1 MQTVWRRTRLIWFG
15 GRVDFSYSLYRLGR
29 ICLLASV
36 TMAGL
41 LLVTFV
47 IGRIMPIDPVLAI
60 VGDHASEETYLA
72 ARNKMGLDQPLYT
85 QLGLYF
91 GQVLRGDLG
100 ISSLTQN
107 PVSEDLFNYFP
118 ATFELV
124 LMSGTLMILIG
135 MPLGILSG
143 KFKNTFVDHIARII
157 SLLGVVTPSFLW
169 AIILML
175 IFAYWI
181 PIFPVSERFDETLD
195 PPKIVTGLLLI
206 DSLIEGD
213 FIFFKDAFVHL
224 ILPGLAIAMP
234 AIGNVARLTRTN
246 LSDIYE
252 KQYIEF
258 AKSYSFSEFKIATK
272 YALKPASIPT
282 VTIIGLDFAF
292 MLGNAFLVETV
303 FVWPGMAK
311 YGVEVI
317 LAKDLN
323 GIIATC
329 LIITTFFLI
338 INMIVDFIVLLLNPR
353 IILRD

>member
-1 MQTVWRRTRLIWFG
+1 MSTAQYFLKRIFVSIIVFFGVSIVIFCLARLIPG
-15 GRVDFSYSLYRLGR
+15 DPARIALGPFATKEMVEQLR
-29 ICLLASV
+29 
-36 TMAGL
+36 
-41 LLVTFV
+41 
-47 IGRIMPIDPVLAI
+47 
-60 VGDHASEETYLA
+60 ETLHLNESIFIQY
-72 ARNKMGLDQPLYT
+72 KIFIQ
-85 QLGLYF
+85 QLF
-91 GQVLRGDLG
+91 QGDLG
-100 ISSLTQN
+100 LSTYTKRPVLTD
-107 PVSEDLFNYFP
+107 VITYFP

-143 KFKNTFVDHIARII
+143 KFKNTFIDHIARII

-175 IFAYWI
+175 LFAFWM
-181 PIFPVSERFDETLD
+181 PILPVSERMNEMLD
-195 PPKIVTGLLLI
+195 PPKLVTGLLLV
-206 DSLIEGD
+206 DSLIEGN
-213 FIFFKDAFVHL
+213 FIVFKDAFLHL

-258 AKSYSFSEFKIATK
+258 AKSYSFSEYKIATR

-303 FVWPGMAK
+303 FVWPGIAK

-323 GIIATC
+323 GIIATA

-338 INMIVDFIVLLLNPR
+338 INMLVDFFVLLLNPR
-353 IILRD
+353 ITITD

>member
-1 MQTVWRRTRLIWFG
+1 MSTAQYFLKRIFVSIIVFFGVSIVIFCLARLIPG
-15 GRVDFSYSLYRLGR
+15 DPARIALGPFATKEMVEQLR
-29 ICLLASV
+29 
-36 TMAGL
+36 
-41 LLVTFV
+41 
-47 IGRIMPIDPVLAI
+47 
-60 VGDHASEETYLA
+60 ETLHLNESIFIQY
-72 ARNKMGLDQPLYT
+72 KIFIQ
-85 QLGLYF
+85 QLF
-91 GQVLRGDLG
+91 QGDLG
-100 ISSLTQN
+100 LSTYTKRPVLTD
-107 PVSEDLFNYFP
+107 VITYFP

-143 KFKNTFVDHIARII
+143 KFKNTFIDHIARII

-175 IFAYWI
+175 LFAFWM
-181 PIFPVSERFDETLD
+181 PILPVSERMNEMLD
-195 PPKIVTGLLLI
+195 PPKLVTGLLLV
-206 DSLIEGD
+206 DSLIEGN
-213 FIFFKDAFVHL
+213 FVVFKDAFLHL

-258 AKSYSFSEFKIATK
+258 AKSYSFSEYKIATK

-303 FVWPGMAK
+303 FVWPGIAK

-323 GIIATC
+323 GIIATA

-338 INMIVDFIVLLLNPR
+338 INMLVDFFVLLLNPR
-353 IILRD
+353 ITITD

>member
-1 MQTVWRRTRLIWFG
+1 MSTTQYFLRRIFVSVIVFFGVSIVIFCLARLIPG
-15 GRVDFSYSLYRLGR
+15 DPARIALGPFATKEMVEQLR
-29 ICLLASV
+29 
-36 TMAGL
+36 
-41 LLVTFV
+41 
-47 IGRIMPIDPVLAI
+47 
-60 VGDHASEETYLA
+60 ETLHLNESIFIQY
-72 ARNKMGLDQPLYT
+72 KIFIQ
-85 QLGLYF
+85 QLF
-91 GQVLRGDLG
+91 QGDLG
-100 ISSLTQN
+100 ISTYTKR
-107 PVSEDLFNYFP
+107 PVVTDIISYFP

-181 PIFPVSERFDETLD
+181 PIFPVAERYDETLD

-206 DSLIEGD
+206 DSLIARD
-213 FIFFKDAFVHL
+213 FNFFKDALLHL
-224 ILPGLAIAMP
+224 FLPGLAIAMP
-234 AIGNVARLTRTN
+234 AIGNVSRLTRTN

-258 AKSYSFSEFKIATK
+258 AKSYSYSEYKIATK

-303 FVWPGMAK
+303 FVWPGIAK
-311 YGVEVI
+311 YGVETI

-323 GIIATC
+323 GIIATA

-338 INMIVDFIVLLLNPR
+338 INMLVDFFVLLLNPR
-353 IILRD
+353 ITIEE

>member
-1 MQTVWRRTRLIWFG
+1 MSTAQYFLKRVFVSIIVFFGVSIVIFCLARLIPG
-15 GRVDFSYSLYRLGR
+15 DPARIALGPFATKEMVEQLR
-29 ICLLASV
+29 
-36 TMAGL
+36 
-41 LLVTFV
+41 
-47 IGRIMPIDPVLAI
+47 
-60 VGDHASEETYLA
+60 ETLHLNESIFIQY
-72 ARNKMGLDQPLYT
+72 KIFIQ
-85 QLGLYF
+85 QLF
-91 GQVLRGDLG
+91 QGDLG
-100 ISSLTQN
+100 LSTYTKRPVLKDVIS
-107 PVSEDLFNYFP
+107 YFP

-175 IFAYWI
+175 LFAFWM
-181 PIFPVSERFDETLD
+181 PILPVSERMNEMLD
-195 PPKIVTGLLLI
+195 PPKLVTGLLLV
-206 DSLIEGD
+206 DSLIEGN
-213 FIFFKDAFVHL
+213 FVVFKDAFLHL

-258 AKSYSFSEFKIATK
+258 AKSYSFSEYKIATK

-303 FVWPGMAK
+303 FVWPGIAK

-323 GIIATC
+323 GIIATA

-338 INMIVDFIVLLLNPR
+338 INMLVDFFVLLLNPR
-353 IILRD
+353 ITITD

>member
-1 MQTVWRRTRLIWFG
+1 MLAFQYFIKRIGVSIIVFFGVSVVIFCLARLIPG
-15 GRVDFSYSLYRLGR
+15 DPARIALGPFATKEMVEQLR
-29 ICLLASV
+29 ETLHLNESI
-36 TMAGL
+36 
-41 LLVTFV
+41 F
-47 IGRIMPIDPVLAI
+47 IQYKIFI
-60 VGDHASEETYLA
+60 VNLFH
-72 ARNKMGLDQPLYT
+72 
-85 QLGLYF
+85 
-91 GQVLRGDLG
+91 GDLG
-100 ISSLTQN
+100 ISTYTKR
-107 PVSEDLFNYFP
+107 PVLVDLINYFP

-124 LMSGTLMILIG
+124 LMSGTLMLLIG

-143 KFKNTFVDHIARII
+143 TFKNTIIDHISRII

-175 IFAYWI
+175 LFACLF
-181 PIFPVSERFDETLD
+181 PIFPVSERMDETLD
-195 PPKIVTGLLLI
+195 PPKLITGLLLI
-206 DSLIEGD
+206 DSLIEGS
-213 FIFFKDAFVHL
+213 FKVFWDSFVHL

-234 AIGNVARLTRTN
+234 AIGNVSRLTRTN

-258 AKSYSFSEFKIATK
+258 ARSYAFSNFKIATK

-323 GIIATC
+323 GIVATA
-329 LIITTFFLI
+329 LVFTSFFLI
-338 INMIVDFIVLLLNPR
+338 INMLVDFVVLYLNPR
-353 IILRD
+353 IVLKD

>member
-1 MQTVWRRTRLIWFG
+1 MSTSQYFIRRVFISIIVFFGVSIVIFCLARLIPGDPARIALGPFATKEM
-15 GRVDFSYSLYRLGR
+15 VEQYREALHLNES
-29 ICLLASV
+29 IFIQYKIFITNL
-36 TMAGL
+36 
-41 LLVTFV
+41 F
-47 IGRIMPIDPVLAI
+47 
-60 VGDHASEETYLA
+60 
-72 ARNKMGLDQPLYT
+72 Q
-85 QLGLYF
+85 
-91 GQVLRGDLG
+91 GDLG
-100 ISSLTQN
+100 ISTYTKR
-107 PVSEDLFNYFP
+107 PVLVDLISYFP

-143 KFKNTFVDHIARII
+143 KYKDTFIDHIARIF

-175 IFAYWI
+175 FFAYLI
-181 PIFPVSERFDETLD
+181 PIFPVAERMDEALD

-206 DSLIEGD
+206 DSLLEGN
-213 FIFFKDAFVHL
+213 FKVFRDAFAHL

-246 LSDIYE
+246 LSDIYD

-258 AKSYSFSEFKIATK
+258 ARSYSYSEFKIATK
-272 YALKPASIPT
+272 FALKPASIPT
-282 VTIIGLDFAF
+282 VTIIGLDFAL

-323 GIIATC
+323 GIVATV
-329 LIITTFFLI
+329 LIITFFYLI
-338 INMIVDFIVLLLNPR
+338 INMFVDFIVLLLNPR
-353 IILRD
+353 IILKN

>member
-1 MQTVWRRTRLIWFG
+1 MSTAQYFLKRVFVSIIVFFGVSIVIFCLARLIPG
-15 GRVDFSYSLYRLGR
+15 DPARIALGPFATKEMVEQLR
-29 ICLLASV
+29 
-36 TMAGL
+36 
-41 LLVTFV
+41 
-47 IGRIMPIDPVLAI
+47 
-60 VGDHASEETYLA
+60 ETLHLNESIFIQY
-72 ARNKMGLDQPLYT
+72 KIFIQ
-85 QLGLYF
+85 QLF
-91 GQVLRGDLG
+91 QGDLG
-100 ISSLTQN
+100 LSTYTKRPVLTD
-107 PVSEDLFNYFP
+107 VITYFP

-175 IFAYWI
+175 LFAFWM
-181 PIFPVSERFDETLD
+181 PILPVSERMNEMLD
-195 PPKIVTGLLLI
+195 PPKLVTGLLLV
-206 DSLIEGD
+206 DSLIEGN
-213 FIFFKDAFVHL
+213 FVVFKDAFLHL

-258 AKSYSFSEFKIATK
+258 AKSYSFSEYKIATK

-303 FVWPGMAK
+303 FVWPGIAK

-323 GIIATC
+323 GIIATA

-338 INMIVDFIVLLLNPR
+338 INMLVDFFVLLLNPR
-353 IILRD
+353 ITITD

>member
-1 MQTVWRRTRLIWFG
+1 MSIAQYFLKRVFVSIIVFFGVSIVIFCLARLIPG
-15 GRVDFSYSLYRLGR
+15 DPARIALGPFATKEMVEQLR
-29 ICLLASV
+29 
-36 TMAGL
+36 
-41 LLVTFV
+41 
-47 IGRIMPIDPVLAI
+47 
-60 VGDHASEETYLA
+60 ETLHLNESIFIQY
-72 ARNKMGLDQPLYT
+72 KIFIQ
-85 QLGLYF
+85 QLF
-91 GQVLRGDLG
+91 QGDLG
-100 ISSLTQN
+100 LSTYTKRPVLKDVIS
-107 PVSEDLFNYFP
+107 YFP

-175 IFAYWI
+175 LFAFWM
-181 PIFPVSERFDETLD
+181 PILPVSERMNEMLD
-195 PPKIVTGLLLI
+195 PPKLVTGLLLV
-206 DSLIEGD
+206 DSLIEGN
-213 FIFFKDAFVHL
+213 FVVFKDAFLHL

-258 AKSYSFSEFKIATK
+258 AKSYSFSEYKIATK

-303 FVWPGMAK
+303 FVWPGIAK

-323 GIIATC
+323 GIIATA

-338 INMIVDFIVLLLNPR
+338 INMLVDFFVLLLNPR
-353 IILRD
+353 ITITD

>member
-1 MQTVWRRTRLIWFG
+1 MSTVQYFLRRIFISIIVFFGVSIVIFCLARLIPG
-15 GRVDFSYSLYRLGR
+15 DPARIALGPFATKEMVEQLR
-29 ICLLASV
+29 
-36 TMAGL
+36 
-41 LLVTFV
+41 
-47 IGRIMPIDPVLAI
+47 
-60 VGDHASEETYLA
+60 ETLHLNESIFIQY
-72 ARNKMGLDQPLYT
+72 KIFIQ
-85 QLGLYF
+85 QLF
-91 GQVLRGDLG
+91 QGDLG
-100 ISSLTQN
+100 LSTYTKRPVLTDVIS
-107 PVSEDLFNYFP
+107 YFP
-118 ATFELV
+118 ATFELI

-143 KFKNTFVDHIARII
+143 KFKNTFIDHIARII

-175 IFAYWI
+175 IFAFWI
-181 PIFPVSERFDETLD
+181 PVLPVSERMNEMLD
-195 PPKIVTGLLLI
+195 PPKLVTGLLLI
-206 DSLIEGD
+206 DSLIEGN
-213 FIFFKDAFVHL
+213 FVVFKDAFMHL

-258 AKSYSFSEFKIATK
+258 AKSYSFSEYKIAMK

-303 FVWPGMAK
+303 FVWPGIAK

-323 GIIATC
+323 GIIATA

-338 INMIVDFIVLLLNPR
+338 INMLVDFFVLLLNPR
-353 IILRD
+353 ITIRE